1 MGSGYS
7 QLTHRG
13 PFQKPSTGSS
23 FLGMPIQ
30 NYTMPLIN
38 PEDGSYMPTC
48 ALGPCAQ
55 YVYRPYYDRGMMRQ
69 RAHCVR
75 YGPPTRIPQQTNMFS
90 YQPGSPRH
98 SCGWASPD
106 NNSQYYV
113 AYNPGHQQQVR
124 SIAQIPAPQYQYGV
138 PVRGGLKTRN
148 KKKRNNKTLKEKR
161 QGNK

>member
-7 QLTHRG
+7 QLTHHG
-13 PFQKPSTGSS
+13 PFQKPATETS
-23 FLGMPIQ
+23 FLGMPVR

-48 ALGPCAQ
+48 ALGPCVQ
-55 YVYRPYYDRGMMRQ
+55 YVYRPYYDSRGRMSRSSQ
-69 RAHCVR
+69 CVR

-98 SCGWASPD
+98 SCGWSNPN

-113 AYNPGHQQQVR
+113 AYNPGHQQVR
-124 SIAQIPAPQYQYGV
+124 LPAPIQHQMPGTVYQYGV

-148 KKKRNNKTLKEKR
+148 KKKRSNKTRKS
-161 QGNK
+161 

>member
-13 PFQKPSTGSS
+13 SFQKPATETS
-23 FLGMPIQ
+23 FLGMPVR

-48 ALGPCAQ
+48 ALGPCVQ
-55 YVYRPYYDRGMMRQ
+55 YVYRPYYDSRGIMRQ
-69 RAHCVR
+69 SSQCVR
-75 YGPPTRIPQQTNMFS
+75 HGPPTRIPQQTNMFS

-98 SCGWASPD
+98 SCGWSSPD

-113 AYNPGHQQQVR
+113 SYNPSQAR
-124 SIAQIPAPQYQYGV
+124 QIPTAQYQYGV
-138 PVRGGLKTRN
+138 PVRGGLKTRH
-148 KKKRNNKTLKEKR
+148 KKKRSNKTRKS
-161 QGNK
+161 